1 MSASVEGR
9 ASRRSLAALIA
20 PNGWRRF
27 LQDRPLVA
35 LTGLMLLLTGL
46 VGTLSPGAVSPD
58 WIAATLTFAA
68 PLGLIAAGQTLVI
81 LTGGIDLSVGVVATV
96 AGYVMATQSPSG
108 EVAAIVMGLG
118 LGLLIGLIN
127 GFGIAIFQVQP
138 LVMTLGM
145 GLVATGVLNVYAQQT
160 VAAGAVPV
168 VPDVIRVL
176 GASRLGGVVPN
187 GLVLWAVLAV
197 IIIVG
202 LKRSGYGRVLYA
214 TGNNRVAC
222 RLSGVR
228 VWQVLLV
235 TYALAGLLSA
245 VGGIVLCGVTNVAD
259 RGLAEPY
266 LLPSVAAVV
275 IGGTSV
281 FGGAGGYSGT
291 FLGAIILTIVAG
303 LLVVIHAPA
312 AIGQVVYGGII
323 LVVAASYARVTSD
336 SETHGAASDGPAPG
350 PRPGCHEHQVG
361 RGGAGLWLGLR
372 QDLRSGAGGHAR
384 VGRARVGRGAAGRD
398 GPACSGGLAGHLIG
412 GGRRP
417 RPVRPGGGDDPLPG
431 QHARRLG
438 RASRCRAVRGGPG
451 AACIPDQRR
460 PRLRAR
466 GAAAGRGTGR
476 RLHGRADPGH
486 RRGRGHRGRRQGPPA
501 HHGTAGEIGHQTID
515 PDGPWCNCGNRGC
528 LEAFARADQIA
539 HACGTDTVE
548 EAVHAAAM
556 GDGRA
561 IGGLADTGRYLGIGI
576 SNMITLLTPDRVVI
590 GGGVAAAGELLLG
603 PIRAEVRRRVRTT
616 AADSVEIVTAE
627 LGTWAG
633 AIGAAVHGAEMA
645 GESGVARR
653 S

>member
-323 LVVAASYARVTSD
+323 LVVAASYARVTN
-336 SETHGAASDGPAPG
+336 E
-350 PRPGCHEHQVG
+350 
-361 RGGAGLWLGLR
+361 
-372 QDLRSGAGGHAR
+372 RS
-384 VGRARVGRGAAGRD
+384 
-398 GPACSGGLAGHLIG
+398 
-412 GGRRP
+412 
-417 RPVRPGGGDDPLPG
+417 
-431 QHARRLG
+431 
-438 RASRCRAVRGGPG
+438 
-451 AACIPDQRR
+451 
-460 PRLRAR
+460 
-466 GAAAGRGTGR
+466 
-476 RLHGRADPGH
+476 
-486 RRGRGHRGRRQGPPA
+486 
-501 HHGTAGEIGHQTID
+501 
-515 PDGPWCNCGNRGC
+515 
-528 LEAFARADQIA
+528 
-539 HACGTDTVE
+539 
-548 EAVHAAAM
+548 
-556 GDGRA
+556 
-561 IGGLADTGRYLGIGI
+561 
-576 SNMITLLTPDRVVI
+576 
-590 GGGVAAAGELLLG
+590 
-603 PIRAEVRRRVRTT
+603 
-616 AADSVEIVTAE
+616 
-627 LGTWAG
+627 
-633 AIGAAVHGAEMA
+633 
-645 GESGVARR
+645 
-653 S
+653 